1 MVYLHLGYFVRMASS
16 KVMLLTY
23 SFTIGAIVIASSYS
37 LGQMV
42 AGRLIM
48 GFGVGGASVIAPLY
62 ITELAPTAS
71 RGRCIA
77 INAFFIPFGQTV
89 AAALGAAFH
98 SVPKGWRIL
107 CQY

>member
-1 MVYLHLGYFVRMASS
+1 
-16 KVMLLTY
+16 
-23 SFTIGAIVIASSYS
+23 
-37 LGQMV
+37 
-42 AGRLIM
+42 M

-98 SVPKGWRIL
+98 RVPKGWRIL
-107 CQY
+107 CGFDWSFGRCRADRQLLWVLYLRSFSWRCSSSCRSRHEC